1 MKRIITVLLCA
12 CALGTATVAS
22 SAAKNELPAWQDPGV
37 VAENRL
43 PMSASFETD
52 GLKMML
58 DGMWDFC
65 WYETVDSRSSDFY
78 RTDYD
83 ASGWDEIPVP
93 GLWELNGYGDP
104 VYVNVGSY
112 PVQTSQN

>member
-12 CALGTATVAS
+12 CALGTAAVAS
-22 SAAKNELPAWQDPGV
+22 SATKNELPAWQDPGV

-65 WYETVDSRSSDFY
+65 WYETIAERSADFF

-83 ASGWDEIPVP
+83 ASGWARGCPRAVR
-93 GLWELNGYGDP
+93 
-104 VYVNVGSY
+104 
-112 PVQTSQN
+112 